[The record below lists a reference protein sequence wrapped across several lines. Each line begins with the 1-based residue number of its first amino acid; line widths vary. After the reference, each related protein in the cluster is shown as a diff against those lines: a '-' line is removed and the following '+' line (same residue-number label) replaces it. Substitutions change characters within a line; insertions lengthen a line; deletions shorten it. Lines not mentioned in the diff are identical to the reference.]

1 MSQNPRRERHKEQ
14 GISSNNAFNK
24 VNSGYT
30 SNTSQNRAEQ
40 LQALRQPQDSNANA
54 TQSSHS
60 SKVANKRLSNEV
72 TPQKVHEA
80 IIDLYLQVKIRSNDE
95 VSSTDHPVLLYKA
108 FALTRAYALTLKPS
122 RSSVNFE
129 FSCTQ

>member
-95 VSSTDHPVLLYKA
+95 VSSTDHPVLRYKA